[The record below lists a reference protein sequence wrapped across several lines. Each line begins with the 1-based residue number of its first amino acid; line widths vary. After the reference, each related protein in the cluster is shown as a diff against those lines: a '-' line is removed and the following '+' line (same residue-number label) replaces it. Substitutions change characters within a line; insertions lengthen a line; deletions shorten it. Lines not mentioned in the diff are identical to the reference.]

1 VRARDPARAA
11 LSSAWP
17 KANRVH
23 NHHPSR
29 SYMLPSRFM
38 RHDPKTPSLPLP
50 ADWVFIPFVR
60 CYNEMMAARDT
71 GAILAVAGR
80 LDSPF

>member
-1 VRARDPARAA
+1 
-11 LSSAWP
+11 
-17 KANRVH
+17 
-23 NHHPSR
+23 
-29 SYMLPSRFM
+29 MLPSRFM
-38 RHDPKTPSLPLP
+38 RYDPKTPSLPLP

-80 LDSPF
+80 IDSPF